1 MQAPGR
7 RHVVRVD
14 VGIQRGQQMQAQFLQ
29 QRQVARRLLV
39 DRVDQQRLAAVTQ
52 QIGVGGGCWIEKL
65 TKNHDGGILK
75 YQTTL
80 SLVCL
85 PGPAQVALAQLR
97 SKKRVAHDPPP
108 AYAGASLSLQQ
119 KEKSMHQLTGKVAI
133 VTGASSGIGYETA
146 RLFAREG
153 AKVVVTARRQ
163 AELNALVADIERDGG
178 EAVAVAGDIRDEQL
192 ARALVETA
200 VGRFGGL
207 DIAFNNAGMTGDAA
221 PVSDIS
227 IDAWQAIVDTN
238 LTSAFLGA
246 KYQLPA
252 MIKRGGGSLIF
263 TSTVVGNTIGFPGM
277 SAYAASKAGLIGL
290 MQVIA
295 VEYGGYGI
303 RANALLPGGTDT
315 PMGRATANTPEAR
328 AFVEGLHAL
337 KRLALPEEIAR
348 SALYLASDASS
359 FTTGSTLRVDGGA
372 SVNRT

>member
-1 MQAPGR
+1 
-7 RHVVRVD
+7 
-14 VGIQRGQQMQAQFLQ
+14 
-29 QRQVARRLLV
+29 
-39 DRVDQQRLAAVTQ
+39 
-52 QIGVGGGCWIEKL
+52 
-65 TKNHDGGILK
+65 
-75 YQTTL
+75 
-80 SLVCL
+80 
-85 PGPAQVALAQLR
+85 
-97 SKKRVAHDPPP
+97 
-108 AYAGASLSLQQ
+108 
-119 KEKSMHQLTGKVAI
+119 MHQLSGKVAI

-153 AKVVVTARRQ
+153 ARVVVTARRQ

-178 EAVAVAGDIRDEQL
+178 EAIAIAGDVREEQL

-207 DIAFNNAGMTGDAA
+207 DIAFNNAGTTGDAV
-221 PVSDIS
+221 PVSDTS
-227 IDAWQAIVDTN
+227 IDSWQATLDIN

-252 MIKRGGGSLIF
+252 MIKRGGGSIIF
-263 TSTVVGNTIGFPGM
+263 TSTVVGSTIGFPGM
-277 SAYAASKAGLIGL
+277 GAYAASKAGLIGL

-295 VEYGGYGI
+295 VEYGVHGI

-315 PMGRATANTPEAR
+315 PMGRATANTPEVR

-359 FTTGSTLRVDGGA
+359 FTTGSNLRVDGGS